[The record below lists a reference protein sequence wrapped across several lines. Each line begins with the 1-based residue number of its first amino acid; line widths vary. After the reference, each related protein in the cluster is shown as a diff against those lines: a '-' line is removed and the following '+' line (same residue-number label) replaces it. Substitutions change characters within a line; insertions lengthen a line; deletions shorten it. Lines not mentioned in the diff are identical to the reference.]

1 MIDGRMKLRIRHF
14 LLTKSEGWTKANKT
28 NIHYIMNNKNKTYN
42 QKKRG
47 RERERE
53 REAQQEAVDYWYVM
67 SNDRHKYSISQLDAR
82 N

>member
-47 RERERE
+47 REREGGP
-53 REAQQEAVDYWYVM
+53 
-67 SNDRHKYSISQLDAR
+67 AR
-82 N
+82 GCRLLVRNV